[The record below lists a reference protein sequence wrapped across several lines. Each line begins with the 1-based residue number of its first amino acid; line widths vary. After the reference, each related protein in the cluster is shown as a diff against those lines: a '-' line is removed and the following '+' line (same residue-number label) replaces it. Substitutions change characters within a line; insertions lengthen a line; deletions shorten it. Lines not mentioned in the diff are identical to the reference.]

1 MGPKW
6 TVSIPGKTACTVFS
20 FDISNENCRRNTA
33 QITLRGVMRDNKPA
47 REKIKGQ
54 IRSPRTSTKEFCAK
68 PMCKEKTAPQFYHDD
83 LNCKYRTKVSLQS
96 GVQQ

>member
-1 MGPKW
+1 
-6 TVSIPGKTACTVFS
+6 
-20 FDISNENCRRNTA
+20 
-33 QITLRGVMRDNKPA
+33 MRDNKPA

-83 LNCKYRTKVSLQS
+83 LNCKYRMYKGIFAKWGTAMRIPCALTREIKLGSY
-96 GVQQ
+96 G